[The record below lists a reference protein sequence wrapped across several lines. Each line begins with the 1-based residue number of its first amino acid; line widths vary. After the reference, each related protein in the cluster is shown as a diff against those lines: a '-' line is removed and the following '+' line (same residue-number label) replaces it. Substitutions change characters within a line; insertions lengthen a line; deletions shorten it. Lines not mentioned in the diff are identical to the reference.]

1 MATNYPSLL
10 EIGIKNP
17 EEIIRYSLQSK
28 NDIDSLRIV
37 YKRKQ
42 GSLLPSSKK
51 FIFNRIKRMVS
62 AESDSDKTKIIYQ
75 INPILDKVI
84 SELDQVVNHQHTHE
98 EQKEIIQDEINRL
111 DQEVTSRIAYIK
123 TLVDKLN

>member
-51 FIFNRIKRMVS
+51 FIFNRTKRMVS

-75 INPILDKVI
+75 INPVLDKVI

-98 EQKEIIQDEINRL
+98 EQKEIIHDEINRL

-123 TLVDKLN
+123 TLVEKLN